1 MSHESHNLEVT
12 DTLDENL
19 QFWHEEEDSSFLDL
33 NFKHD
38 KWDTYLGEM
47 SKLLTTTAFQS
58 ACAASEEPIGT
69 HQFRALSD
77 LIAYVCS

>member
-1 MSHESHNLEVT
+1 MSLESHNLEVT

-47 SKLLTTTAFQS
+47 SKLLTTTAFRS
-58 ACAASEEPIGT
+58 GGIRTHRDSSEQKSI
-69 HQFRALSD
+69 
-77 LIAYVCS
+77 I